1 MNLGLTED
9 EWQRL
14 HITNG
19 VITTILFVIAL
30 VVVPLGFYSD
40 LAFFTGVLGVVGIII
55 SGLLYIASVWIRA
68 IRPVI
73 YVAVIAH
80 SLCPILGVLTA
91 GFVLHV
97 IHSLF

>member
-14 HITNG
+14 HIANG

-30 VVVPLGFYSD
+30 VVVPLGLYPG
-40 LAFFTGVLGVVGIII
+40 LVIFTGFLGIVGITTG
-55 SGLLYIASVWIRA
+55 SLLRIASVWCRG
-68 IRPVI
+68 IRPVTYMAI
-73 YVAVIAH
+73 TTH